1 MPVPMS
7 NTVVMFLFDL
17 LIAFQLTV
25 QFWHATH
32 KALIINKIGVF
43 GEKSETKNPFD
54 LKGSIIA
61 F

>member
-7 NTVVMFLFDL
+7 NTVVMLLFNL

-43 GEKSETKNPFD
+43 GEKS
-54 LKGSIIA
+54 
-61 F
+61 